1 MKNLAAR
8 VAELERS
15 VARLIARQAGA
26 DISRRAPKP
35 QVRLAMTQK
44 DPNTNEYPPPGATA
58 YWVTFVDGEY
68 DDSDDGQPSLTVR
81 GRSGAPI
88 HVANRITGGDLPEN
102 SLVPVVRANG
112 RWWIVVGGPTT
123 VLGKT
128 NEPIDKGDEGSV
140 SIFIGPQL
148 VEYDSGMNVIAAN
161 RFGDVE
167 ANKWVMVTWNGH
179 GWYLIAREC

>member
-1 MKNLAAR
+1 
-8 VAELERS
+8 
-15 VARLIARQAGA
+15 
-26 DISRRAPKP
+26 
-35 QVRLAMTQK
+35 
-44 DPNTNEYPPPGATA
+44 
-58 YWVTFVDGEY
+58 
-68 DDSDDGQPSLTVR
+68 
-81 GRSGAPI
+81 
-88 HVANRITGGDLPEN
+88 
-102 SLVPVVRANG
+102 VRANG

-148 VEYDSGMNVIAAN
+148 AEYDSGMNVVAAN

-167 ANKWVMVTWNGH
+167 SNKWVMVTWNGH